1 MISAKQRLI
10 LVVVLAA
17 LFLSW
22 IGYLA
27 FLAFTSRHPIVL
39 SRPQLLAADLDVV
52 AEVDSLDKPVVV
64 REVVSPQKP
73 GAEANVG
80 RSIAV
85 TNLKACQA
93 DWKGSGLYILPLMV
107 KKNGDEEK
115 FEVAVASQRMPGLD
129 PAMNQ
134 GQQAMRMPRIYPAT
148 VETRAQ
154 LAQVTNP

>member
-1 MISAKQRLI
+1 MISAKQRLL

-39 SRPQLLAADLDVV
+39 SRPQFLAADLDVV
-52 AEVDSLDKPVVV
+52 AVVDGLDKPVEV
-64 REVVSPQKP
+64 REVLSPQKP
-73 GAEANVG
+73 EAEALVG

-85 TNLKACQA
+85 TNLKTCQA
-93 DWKGSGLYILPLMV
+93 DWKGSGLYILPLVV
-107 KKNGDEEK
+107 KKNGEEEK
-115 FEVAVASQRMPGLD
+115 FEVAVASQRMPGYD

-134 GQQAMRMPRIYPAT
+134 GQQSMRMPRIYPAT
-148 VETRAQ
+148 AETRAQ
-154 LAQVTNP
+154 VAELTIP